1 MVKRLFWIAV
11 GVAIGIVAVSKAQ
24 AYVKANTPD
33 SARQFLLG
41 PDQDHVAV
49 RTLEG
54 LVNEFNGNGKVYIQ
68 TRNIHNLADALRP
81 FFPSN
86 TSN

>member
-1 MVKRLFWIAV
+1 MFRRLFWFGMGFAA
-11 GVAIGIVAVSKAQ
+11 GVIAVSKAN

-33 SARQFLLG
+33 AMRQFVLG

-54 LVNEFNGNGKVYIQ
+54 LVNEFNA
-68 TRNIHNLADALRP
+68 TRRAREAELNRTYAERSAR
-81 FFPSN
+81 
-86 TSN
+86 